1 MQEPDIKTKVKNIFE
16 NARQM
21 PTFFFKYVTSCPIPG
36 SETPDRRENDGDGG
50 GEEEARLCTEG

>member
-16 NARQM
+16 NTRQM

-50 GEEEARLCTEG
+50 GEEEA